1 MTTRQITCYGTVVVM
16 TFKTQKLWLVFLI
29 LIVLIVSIF
38 TVPGWW
44 KLCYRCEDVDI
55 KSGRI
60 RYTRHL
66 FYCKISEKI
75 DDTILTKALGEFA
88 EDVQPDWRRVS
99 TFSLG
104 VRHSTHY
111 VYHGAIVQILQVG
124 MIWQM
129 SPFSDGAKRQVART
143 ILDKWKADGHCFGV
157 DDYIRDLSRIV
168 GRKTEFDSEAIISVA
183 DLPSTRNE

>member
-1 MTTRQITCYGTVVVM
+1 M
-16 TFKTQKLWLVFLI
+16 TFKKQKLWLLFLI
-29 LIVLIVSIF
+29 LIVLIVCIF
-38 TVPGWW
+38 TVPSCW

-60 RYTRHL
+60 RHTRHL

-75 DDTILTKALGEFA
+75 EDTILTEALGEFA

-111 VYHGAIVQILQVG
+111 VYHGAIVQIYMVG
-124 MIWQM
+124 MIWQL
-129 SPFSDGAKRQVART
+129 SAFSDEAKRQVART
-143 ILDKWKADGHCFGV
+143 ILDKWQADGNCFGV
-157 DDYIRDLSRIV
+157 DDYIADVSRIAAPET
-168 GRKTEFDSEAIISVA
+168 KLDSKAIISA
-183 DLPSTRNE
+183 TDLPSTRNE